1 MEQPIIDPISL
12 DLIKAELTPAKKLR
26 DTNKS
31 RNEIYVLNHH
41 DSPNI
46 MKEIGR
52 LREEAFRDSGGGSG
66 LSMDIDEFDTMENP
80 YQQLIVWDPEAEKIL
95 GGYRYILGTD
105 IRLDENGQPLLA
117 TSHMF
122 HFSKKFIKDYLP
134 YTIELGRS
142 FVAPEYQSSKA
153 GTKALFALDNLW
165 DGLGALAIEHPNMK
179 YFFGKMT
186 MYPEYNR
193 EARDLIQHFLFK
205 HFEDKEKLVVPMDP
219 LVIETPAEK
228 MDAILTET
236 EFKDDYK
243 LLNAEVRR
251 LGVNIPPLVNSYM
264 SLSPTMKMFGGGIN
278 HEFSEAEETCI
289 MISFDEIYDAK
300 KARHIDSFIKEKVE
314 ILKRRFPVFADNM
327 GDNLTEMVAQKRA
340 QVQARVEERRRKRK
354 AKKAVKAEKKAVKAE
369 QKAVKKAEKKSV
381 KKIKTTKR
389 STKKTVEN

>member
-1 MEQPIIDPISL
+1 MNSNPKPMEQSIIAPISL

-31 RNEIYVLNHH
+31 KNEIYVLNHH

-122 HFSKKFIKDYLP
+122 RFSEKFIKDYLP

-228 MDAILTET
+228 MDAILTEK

-314 ILKRRFPVFADNM
+314 ILKRRFPVFAENM
-327 GDNLTEMVAQKRA
+327 GENLTEMVAQKRA

-354 AKKAVKAEKKAVKAE
+354 AKKAVKAEKKAVRAE

-381 KKIKTTKR
+381 
-389 STKKTVEN
+389 EN

>member
-1 MEQPIIDPISL
+1 MEKIIAPISR
-12 DLIKAELTPAKKLR
+12 DLLKAELTADKMLR
-26 DTNKS
+26 HTN
-31 RNEIYVLNHH
+31 RGGNELYIIDAH
-41 DSPNI
+41 DSPNV
-46 MKEIGR
+46 MQEIGR
-52 LREEAFRDSGGGSG
+52 LREIAFRAGGGGTGMSV
-66 LSMDIDEFDTMENP
+66 DIDEFDTMEVPYKQLVVWNP
-80 YQQLIVWDPEAEKIL
+80 DAEDII
-95 GGYRYILGTD
+95 GGYRYIHGSD
-105 IRLDENGQPLLA
+105 VKFDEKGQPILA

-122 HFSKKFIKDYLP
+122 HFSEKFVKEYLP

-165 DGLGALAIEHPNMK
+165 DGLGALVIKCPNMK

-193 EARDLIQHFLFK
+193 QARDLIQFFLFK
-205 HFEDKEKLVVPMDP
+205 HFEDKEKLVTPVDP
-219 LVIETPAEK
+219 LKIETSEEYMK
-228 MDAILTET
+228 SILTEP

-289 MISFDEIYDAK
+289 LVTFDDIYDAK

-314 ILKRRFPVFADNM
+314 QIKIRFPQFFEDM
-327 GDNLTEMVAQKRA
+327 GEQISHMMENRRA
-340 QVQARVEERRRKRK
+340 RAEARRLERQARRD
-354 AKKAVKAEKKAVKAE
+354 
-369 QKAVKKAEKKSV
+369 KKSQ
-381 KKIKTTKR
+381 KK
-389 STKKTVEN
+389 STSRREE